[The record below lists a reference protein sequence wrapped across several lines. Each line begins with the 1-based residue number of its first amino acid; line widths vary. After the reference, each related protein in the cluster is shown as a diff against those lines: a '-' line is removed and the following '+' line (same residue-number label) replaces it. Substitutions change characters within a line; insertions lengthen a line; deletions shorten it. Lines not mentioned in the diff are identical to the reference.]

1 MIKVPD
7 RFLRFAVAGA
17 IIGALV
23 LCIGTLVFWAMPP
36 GNRELLATL
45 TGALTLLARDATR
58 WVFPTRSDNQDTTQ

>member
-1 MIKVPD
+1 MTPRVSD
-7 RFLRFAVAGA
+7 RLSRYLMAAL

-23 LCIGTLVFWAMPP
+23 LCIGTLVYWPMPA

-58 WVFPTRSDNQDTTQ
+58 WVFPTRDPHAEEK

>member
-1 MIKVPD
+1 MIKLTAPH
-7 RFLRFAVAGA
+7 LRFAVAMT

-23 LCIGTLVFWAMPP
+23 LCIGTLVYWPMPD

-58 WVFPTRSDNQDTTQ
+58 WVFPQRGNDEEKS

>member
-1 MIKVPD
+1 MSRPPE
-7 RFLRFAVAGA
+7 RALRFSVATI

-23 LCIGTLVFWAMPP
+23 LCIGTLVFFPMPP

-58 WVFPTRSDNQDTTQ
+58 WVFPTRPEHEDKQP

>member
-1 MIKVPD
+1 MTKIQD
-7 RFLRFAVAGA
+7 RPARYVVAVL

-23 LCIGTLVFWAMPP
+23 LCIGTLVYIPMPA

-58 WVFPTRSDNQDTTQ
+58 WVFPTREQHPETP

>member
-1 MIKVPD
+1 MTRVTTQQ
-7 RFLRFAVAGA
+7 FRFAMAIM

-23 LCIGTLVFWAMPP
+23 LCIGTLVYFPMPA

-58 WVFPTRSDNQDTTQ
+58 WGFPTRGTNEDEKP